1 MAVSPVLL
9 GLQLP
14 IDLTRDLVP
23 LARFVQANWA
33 IAVPKDAPFRTLPEL
48 IAAARARPRA
58 LNYGHAGV
66 GSLQHLATEWLRRE
80 AGIGL
85 LPITYRGTGPAVLD
99 LIAGRLHL
107 LLTSLGDFSA
117 QIQAGDLRLLAMA
130 DDIGSPLFPN
140 APQVSVTLPGFA
152 VSSWLGACGPRG
164 IAPEVVAWW
173 ERVTQAALTAP
184 GLPQR
189 LTQFGLTPGYQDAAE
204 FGRTMEAGRARWR
217 AVAESAGIR
226 AE

>member
-1 MAVSPVLL
+1 MP
-9 GLQLP
+9 
-14 IDLTRDLVP
+14 
-23 LARFVQANWA
+23 
-33 IAVPKDAPFRTLPEL
+33 
-48 IAAARARPRA
+48 
-58 LNYGHAGV
+58 
-66 GSLQHLATEWLRRE
+66 
-80 AGIGL
+80 
-85 LPITYRGTGPAVLD
+85 D

-107 LLTSLGDFSA
+107 LLTSPGDFSA

-152 VSSWLGACGPRG
+152 VSSWRGACGPRG

-184 GLPQR
+184 DLPQR

-217 AVAESAGIR
+217 AVAESAAIR